1 MKILISRLKKLFTT
15 YTQQLSVQLETK
27 MESVTVCFHGVTL
40 LTNVPSEL
48 DSYMSIRNSKRS
60 DDFVVGVAALAFC
73 FFLDKM
79 CYFMILIY
87 ELATLLTI
95 FKVNCVYVVN
105 NFFKRDINIFIMY
118 ESSSEGT
125 FVNNVTPWKQSV
137 TLSIFASNW
146 TLSCLP
152 CFVNI
157 ASTLIV
163 NNNFLFML

>member
-1 MKILISRLKKLFTT
+1 MTINVEAILTKQGK
-15 YTQQLSVQLETK
+15 QLSVQLEAK

-48 DSYMSIRNSKRS
+48 DTYMSIRNSKRS
-60 DDFVVGVAALAFC
+60 DDFIVGVAALAFC

-105 NFFKRDINIFIMY
+105 NFFKRDINIFI
-118 ESSSEGT
+118 EID
-125 FVNNVTPWKQSV
+125 SV
-137 TLSIFASNW
+137 KKCKMF
-146 TLSCLP
+146 
-152 CFVNI
+152 
-157 ASTLIV
+157 
-163 NNNFLFML
+163 